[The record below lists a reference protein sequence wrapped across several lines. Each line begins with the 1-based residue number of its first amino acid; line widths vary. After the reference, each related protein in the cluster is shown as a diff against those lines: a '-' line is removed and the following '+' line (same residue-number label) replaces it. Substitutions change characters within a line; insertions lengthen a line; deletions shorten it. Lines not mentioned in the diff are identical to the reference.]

1 MQKGQMLPTLTITIP
16 VLNEEKTLAKKIN
29 ILQNYIDK
37 KLSKIVLTAIVIA
50 DNGSE
55 DDTLKI
61 AKNLSEK
68 NRNISFL
75 TTKERGVGLALKS
88 SWKSYPSDIM
98 GYMDLDL
105 ATDLSHI
112 NDAVDMILN
121 KQHKIIA
128 GSRLLEDSEVIGRKA
143 IRTFT
148 SIVFNKL
155 VKVLFK
161 TKFTDG
167 MCGFKFFHKDILNKL
182 GGIDRV
188 NSDGWFFATEFLILS
203 ERKNYQ
209 ITDLPVKWT
218 DDNSSKVK
226 IVRLSIQYLR
236 EMVSLKRRIK

>member
-1 MQKGQMLPTLTITIP
+1 MLPILTITIP
-16 VLNEEKTLAKKIN
+16 VLNEEKTLVEKIN
-29 ILQNYIDK
+29 ILQDYIDNN
-37 KLSKIVLTAIVIA
+37 LSKVVLTSIVIA

-61 AKNLSEK
+61 AKKLSEK
-68 NRNISFL
+68 NRNIFFL
-75 TTKERGVGLALKS
+75 TTRERGVGLALKS

-112 NDAVDMILN
+112 DEAVDMILN
-121 KQHKIIA
+121 EKHKIIA
-128 GSRLLEDSEVIGRKA
+128 GSRLLQESEVIGRKA

-148 SIVFNKL
+148 SIIFNKL
-155 VKVLFK
+155 VKSLFK
-161 TKFTDG
+161 IKFTDG
-167 MCGFKFFHKDILNKL
+167 MCGFKFFHKDIINKL

-188 NSDGWFFATEFLILS
+188 NSNGWFFATEFLILL

-226 IVRLSIQYLR
+226 IVSLSLQYLS
-236 EMVSLKRRIK
+236 EMISLKRRIK

>member
-1 MQKGQMLPTLTITIP
+1 MQKGQILPTLTITIP
-16 VLNEEKTLAKKIN
+16 VLNEEKTLVQKIT
-29 ILQNYIDK
+29 ILQNYIDN
-37 KLSKIVLTAIVIA
+37 KLSKIVLTSIVIA

-55 DDTLKI
+55 DNTLKI
-61 AKNLSEK
+61 AKSLSEK
-68 NRNISFL
+68 NKNIFYL

-88 SWKSYPSDIM
+88 SWKTYPSDIM

-112 NDAVDMILN
+112 SEAVDMILN
-121 KQHKIIA
+121 EQHKIIA
-128 GSRLLEDSEVIGRKA
+128 GSRLLQESEVIGRKA

-148 SIVFNKL
+148 SIIFNKL
-155 VKVLFK
+155 VKALFK

-167 MCGFKFFHKDILNKL
+167 MCGFKFFKKDILNKL

-226 IVRLSIQYLR
+226 IVRLSLQYLS
-236 EMVSLKRRIK
+236 EMISLKRRIK